1 MPETMSPAA
10 RDTDVAPAPPTSR
23 LRQAAAGAGIALL
36 VGGSTGILI
45 RLLMRAAALVLDHDP
60 SLSIAGTVAIV
71 LLFAIGLMPAAVLL
85 SLGLRTTGLLVLV
98 ATTLLHLSQVVVV
111 GLDEG
116 AAALIENLSPLT
128 AAIVAAFLIAPPLAA
143 LSIWRL
149 TAGIT
154 RR

>member
-1 MPETMSPAA
+1 MLETMSPAA
-10 RDTDVAPAPPTSR
+10 RAAVAHTPPTSL

-36 VGGSTGILI
+36 VGGSTGIII
-45 RLLMRAAALVLDHDP
+45 RLLMRAVALVLDHDP
-60 SLSIAGTVAIV
+60 SLSTAGTAAIV

-85 SLGLRTTGLLVLV
+85 SLGLRRTGLLVLV

-116 AAALIENLSPLT
+116 AAALIENLSSLT
-128 AAIVAAFLIAPPLAA
+128 AGIVVAFLIVPPLAA
-143 LSIWRL
+143 LSIWHL
-149 TAGIT
+149 TSGIA